1 MSNAKADVVINWIG
15 HGPLRVQFDA
25 TREGV
30 VVPQHL
36 QHKVDLVFE
45 IGLDMPRPIP
55 DLKIDQDG
63 ISATLSFGGYGLIPC
78 CIPWAAV
85 FGVSSIVSD
94 AVAVWLNDAPGEVQ
108 RRVLR
113 VAGEEANKKLQR
125 SRLKLVKGGE

>member
-30 VVPQHL
+30 VVPRHL
-36 QHKVDLVFE
+36 QGKVDLVFE

-55 DLKIDQDG
+55 DLKIDEDG
-63 ISATLSFGGYGLIPC
+63 ISGTLSFGGYGLIYC
-78 CIPWAAV
+78 YVPWAAV

-108 RRVLR
+108 RRVLH